1 MNEKPPPTFDE
12 MRDEQARFI
21 GPPPP
26 PTIPKFTPKDARQ
39 AVQQRM
45 LQDLAK
51 RIAVQ
56 TEAARK
62 SCRGRTQSPKKR
74 R

>member
-1 MNEKPPPTFDE
+1 MNEKPQSTFDE

-26 PTIPKFTPKDARQ
+26 PTIHKFTPKDARQ
-39 AVQQRM
+39 AVQQMM

-51 RIAVQ
+51 KIAAQ

-62 SCRGRTQSPKKR
+62 SCSRRTQAPQKR